1 MRKKEL
7 KLVITFASTAKAMAA
22 EKSCKEVSAP
32 GRLIPVPTQIT
43 AGCGLAWM
51 ADVEEKETILQ
62 VFAQN
67 QIDTEGIYEIL
78 I

>member
-1 MRKKEL
+1 
-7 KLVITFASTAKAMAA
+7 MAA
-22 EKSCKEVSAP
+22 EKSCKEVNAP